1 MKVGI
6 IGGSGLYNLKELD
19 KVKNIQN
26 DTPLGKPS
34 SDFLTGEV
42 HDIPLVFIPRHGI
55 GHVLLPTEIP
65 FRANI
70 WGLKKLGVTHLISV
84 GAVGSLKEEIIP
96 GHIVFPDQFIDL
108 TRHRTSTFF
117 GNGVVAHVQFGDPVC
132 PKLCEKLVKAA
143 QVVGATI
150 HLGGTYICMEGPA
163 FSSRAESLLYRSWGA
178 DVIGMTNAQEAKLAR
193 EAEMAF
199 ASIALATDYDCW
211 HPDHDA
217 VTVEQVSKIMAQN
230 TLVAKEIIDEFA
242 IKFPQHREA
251 CSSGADTAL
260 DGAIMSSL
268 QSLATEELEK
278 FTAIAGRLLNEQE
291 GK

>member
-19 KVKNIQN
+19 KVNNIQI
-26 DTPLGKPS
+26 DTPFGKPS
-34 SDFLTGEV
+34 SDFLTGEI
-42 HDIPLVFIPRHGI
+42 HDIPVVFIPRHGI

-117 GNGVVAHVQFGDPVC
+117 GNGIVAHVQFGDPVC
-132 PKLCEKLVKAA
+132 PKLSEKLVQSA
-143 QVVGATI
+143 QTVGASI

-193 EAEMAF
+193 EAEMSF

-211 HPDHDA
+211 HVSESEVNVEDIIKVMHENVETARRIIVETMRNLPTDFPNSQQDA
-217 VTVEQVSKIMAQN
+217 LKFALITEKSKI
-230 TLVAKEIIDEFA
+230 
-242 IKFPQHREA
+242 PQKTR
-251 CSSGADTAL
+251 SDL
-260 DGAIMSSL
+260 D
-268 QSLATEELEK
+268 
-278 FTAIAGRLLNEQE
+278 LLLS
-291 GK
+291 KYLD